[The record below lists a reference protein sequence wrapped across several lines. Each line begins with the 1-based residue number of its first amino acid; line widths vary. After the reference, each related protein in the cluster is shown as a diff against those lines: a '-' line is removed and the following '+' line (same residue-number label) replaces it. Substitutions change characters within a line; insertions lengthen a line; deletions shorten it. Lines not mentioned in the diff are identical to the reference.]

1 MNHAE
6 HHIHDA
12 HRDGPGYETSDAS
25 LPTVLTAGIVLTV
38 FVVVVIF
45 GLLKFYGGLAAN
57 DQAEPEPVVVQTGPG
72 PKSPSCTSRD
82 QMLKLRAEEEAVLT
96 QYGWV
101 DRQAKVVRVPIDRA
115 IDLVAERGVPAGQGP
130 KTEVEVNSHAGT
142 PAPPPVPGPLDLK
155 SKGTEGK
162 K

>member
-1 MNHAE
+1 MSHGHAGP
-6 HHIHDA
+6 DA
-12 HRDGPGYETSDAS
+12 GEPTGYETRDAS

-38 FVVVVIF
+38 FVFVVIF
-45 GLLKFYGGLAAN
+45 GLLKYYDELAKN

-72 PKSPSCTSRD
+72 PKSLIHQRD
-82 QMLKLRAEEEAVLT
+82 QLLQLRAEEEAVLT

-155 SKGTEGK
+155 STGTEVK